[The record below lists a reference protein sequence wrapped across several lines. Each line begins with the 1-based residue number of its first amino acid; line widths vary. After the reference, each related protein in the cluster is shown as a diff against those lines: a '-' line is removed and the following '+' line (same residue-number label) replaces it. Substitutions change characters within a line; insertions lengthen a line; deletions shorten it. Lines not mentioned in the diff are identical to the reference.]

1 MNSHPL
7 TRWAILDDARWIVE
21 LSARVQEELTASGSL
36 QQIGPLPLQEVE
48 RLSRLGCACVLE
60 LADRRIGSTL
70 LYPIESNHPELVRL
84 NLHHM
89 PGPLWNLRALMLE
102 PQEQGKGL
110 GLHFLE
116 GIRRLVIPASGSIL
130 LGCWAGNAKL
140 RDFYRRAGYTFHGIF
155 PEKDYE
161 IAAFSLTS
169 LASPVVSDTSV
180 SVGPA

>member
-1 MNSHPL
+1 MNIQPF
-7 TRWAILDDARWIVE
+7 TRRATFDDARWIVD
-21 LSARVQEELTASGSL
+21 LSVRVQAALTASGSL

-48 RLSRLGCACVLE
+48 RVIRLGYPCVLK

-70 LYPIESNHPELVRL
+70 IYPLESNQPELVQT
-84 NLHHM
+84 NLHHL

-102 PQEQGKGL
+102 PEEQGKGF

-116 GIRRLVIPASGSIL
+116 GIQRLVIPTAGSII

-140 RDFYRRAGYTFHGIF
+140 RDFYHRAGYTFRGVF

-161 IAAFSLTS
+161 VAVFSITASSS
-169 LASPVVSDTSV
+169 L
-180 SVGPA
+180 